1 MGNRRKSRELAMQ
14 ALFYMDMSR
23 NGPNGLLDR
32 FCENF
37 KPPINVLPFFLKLVE
52 GVLGAKPDIDRIIE
66 RFSDNWKLRRMS
78 CVDRNMMRIAVYE
91 MLYCS
96 DIPPKVSINEAID
109 VGKKFGTEE
118 SGAFINGILD
128 SIRMA
133 IENEEIEIGVDIQ
146 TNKTA

>member
-14 ALFYMDMSR
+14 ALFYIDMSR
-23 NGPNGLLDR
+23 NGPNGLLDL

-37 KPPINVLPFFLKLVE
+37 KPSPKVLPFFLRLVT
-52 GVLGAKPDIDRIIE
+52 GVLEAKPDIDGLIE
-66 RFSDNWKLRRMS
+66 RFSDNWKLSRMS

-91 MLYCS
+91 MLYCD

-128 SIRMA
+128 SIRA
-133 IENEEIEIGVDIQ
+133 ALENEDIKLGIDIQ